1 MDTIFSDKGR
11 KKRFLINAVCMVLTL
26 LTINL
31 MFFFG
36 AGTARSSALQNDLM
50 LVMTILLSSFC
61 GPLTAVLMELIMFLH
76 TAFIRGNIHGT
87 LGLFVILACALTAY
101 VPVRQGW
108 YKSRIKTLITVPF
121 FCLIINLS
129 YTLIRLAYGLRAR
142 LHFDLKAQFTY
153 LLNLLPCIVLV
164 TAVCYAFF
172 NFTPSSIA
180 SRFSGYR
187 YFMINR
193 LVRSSRR
200 GRRRIS
206 VKDKVTGLIMLEAV
220 ILCFSAMVFAY
231 ILFNEN
237 TDRLTE
243 GSPLSRVVITDSLL
257 QTNFAMLLSL
267 LNFSV
272 PLILFANTFAI
283 NRIATP
289 IRLMAE
295 GMNSFSRG
303 LTGKRENGSRP
314 EKTVDIDTLDIK
326 TGDEIEDLY
335 GELTFATAQM
345 EAYIASQER
354 EKQLQEAIQT
364 EMAANQAKTAF
375 LSAMSHEI
383 RTPINAVLGLDEMIL
398 RESDED
404 HIIHYAADIK
414 SAGRSLLSL
423 INDILDFSKIESG
436 RLELINAG
444 YDLGAAIND
453 LVNMISSRAEEK
465 RLAFSVRVT
474 PSTPRVLYGDEV
486 RLKQCVLNL
495 LTNAVKYTREGS
507 VTLEI
512 DWEEASAADMHGN
525 GSAALGGAQAASDRF
540 IMLTVRVSDTGIGI
554 KEEDIPKIFTAFQR
568 IEEKRNR
575 SIEGTGLGMNIVQN
589 LLAMMGTQLD
599 VQSVY
604 GKGSVFAF
612 KVIQRVIS
620 DEGVGD
626 FTEIYRQNE
635 AGASNYRASFTAP
648 DAQILCVDDTEM
660 NLTVFTGLLKETQ
673 VQIDTAPGGMEALKL
688 CTEKHYDL
696 IFIDHMM
703 PVMDGIET
711 LHALEQLEA
720 NKNRGVPV
728 IALTANAVSGAREQ
742 YIKAG
747 FSDYLTKPVNSGK
760 LEKMIAH
767 YLPPE
772 KVHQAPAAGLPR
784 QAAEAPR
791 LSARLSDP
799 VLQRL
804 SLISGLDIMRSLE
817 ACGSPDVCKDVLKQY
832 AESGPDT
839 LDTIA
844 HCMKKQDWKNYT
856 VKVHSL
862 KSSSRL
868 AGLDAL
874 SEAAA
879 RLEKS
884 GNKLLDSQP
893 GSPRYGEALAEIQ
906 TGTPGLL
913 DACHALILALTEA
926 L

>member
-11 KKRFLINAVCMVLTL
+11 KKRFLINAVCTVLTL

-87 LGLFVILACALTAY
+87 LGLFVILTCALTAY

-108 YKSRIKTLITVPF
+108 YKSRLKPLITVPF

-142 LHFDLKAQFTY
+142 LHFDLKTQFTY

-172 NFTPSSIA
+172 NFVPSSIA

-187 YFMINR
+187 YFMMNKI
-193 LVRSSRR
+193 VRSSLQSK
-200 GRRRIS
+200 RRIS
-206 VKDKVTGLIMLEAV
+206 VKDKVTGLITLEAV
-220 ILCFSAMVFAY
+220 ILCFSAMVFAF

-237 TDRLTE
+237 TDKLTE

-354 EKQLQEAIQT
+354 EKRLQEAIRT

-404 HIIHYAADIK
+404 HIIRYATDIK
-414 SAGRSLLSL
+414 SAGRSLLNL

-436 RLELINAG
+436 RLELINAE
-444 YDLGAAIND
+444 YDLGSVIND

-465 RLAFSVRVT
+465 GLAFSVKVA
-474 PSTPRVLYGDEV
+474 PSTPRLLYGDEM

-512 DWEEASAADMHGN
+512 GWEEAGEADLRGE
-525 GSAALGGAQAASDRF
+525 GFTALGGAPAEDSRF
-540 IMLTVRVSDTGIGI
+540 VMLTVRVSDTGIGI

-575 SIEGTGLGMNIVQN
+575 TIEGTGLGMNIVQN
-589 LLAMMGTQLD
+589 LLAMMGTKLD

-612 KVIQRVIS
+612 RVIQRVIS

-635 AGASNYRASFTAP
+635 AGTSNYRASFTAP

-720 NKNRGVPV
+720 NKNQGVPV

-747 FSDYLTKPVNSGK
+747 FNDYLTKPVNSGK

-804 SLISGLDIMRSLE
+804 SLVSGLDIMRSLE

-856 VKVHSL
+856 VKIHAL

-868 AGLDAL
+868 AGLDTL

-913 DACHALILALTEA
+913 DACHALIIALTEA